1 MGVSVM
7 DIATLFG
14 LVLAIGSLILSFV
27 TDGGSLSALAQAP
40 AALIVFGGTIGA
52 TLTSV
57 SLRQFMGVGKQ
68 LKIAFFQR
76 RSNPLQLIEEL
87 AELATIARREG
98 ILALDERLED
108 FDDDF
113 LRRGLQLVVDG
124 VDPELVKSMLETELD
139 YVEERHAAAAGLF
152 ETAGGYAPT
161 MGIIGTVMGLVHVLG
176 SLQNVDKLGP
186 EIATAFTAT
195 LYGVAS
201 ANILWLPIAS
211 KLRRRSAEEA
221 LLREMTLEGILS
233 IQAGENPNILR
244 QKLKAFLAPHQ
255 RSDKRADKVGEVD
268 GETVEA

>member
-1 MGVSVM
+1 MGVWVM
-7 DIATLFG
+7 DITTLLG
-14 LVLAIGSLILSFV
+14 ILVAVASLIIAFV
-27 TDGGSLSALAQAP
+27 SDGGSISALAQAP

-57 SLRQFMGVGKQ
+57 SMRDMLGVGRY

-76 RSNPLQLIEEL
+76 RQDPLKIIENL
-87 AELATIARREG
+87 ADLATVARREG
-98 ILALDERLED
+98 ILALEEQLVDI
-108 FDDDF
+108 DDPF

-124 VDPELVKSMLETELD
+124 VDPELVKSMLETELS
-139 YVEERHAAAAGLF
+139 YVEERHMAAAGLF

-176 SLQNVDKLGP
+176 SLKEVDQLGP
-186 EIATAFTAT
+186 QIAMAFTAT

-211 KLRRRSAEEA
+211 KLKRRNAEEMV
-221 LLREMTLEGILS
+221 LREIMLEGVLS

-244 QKLKAFLAPHQ
+244 QKLKAFLAPAQ
-255 RSDKRADKVGEVD
+255 RTDKAAKAGEID
-268 GETVEA
+268 AETVEA